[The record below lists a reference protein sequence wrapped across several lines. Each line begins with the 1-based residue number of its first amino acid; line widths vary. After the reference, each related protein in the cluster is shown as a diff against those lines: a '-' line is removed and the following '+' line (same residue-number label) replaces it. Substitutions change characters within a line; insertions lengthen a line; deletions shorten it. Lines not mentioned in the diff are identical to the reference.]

1 MYQELNE
8 LWLLFI
14 QTLAWTTVYL
24 NAGLLLCGV
33 GIVVGLVKWSVW
45 WGKALTF
52 SCAGI
57 AALLAL
63 ALDAIGRL
71 VATL

>member
-14 QTLAWTTVYL
+14 QTLAWTTYYL
-24 NAGLLLCGV
+24 QFGLLLCAV
-33 GIVVGLVKWSVW
+33 GIVAGLVKWGVW
-45 WGKALTF
+45 WGKALVIG
-52 SCAGI
+52 SVGI

-63 ALDAIGRL
+63 ALDAIGKL

>member
-1 MYQELNE
+1 MYQEFNE

-14 QTLAWTTVYL
+14 QALAWTTYYL
-24 NAGLLLCGV
+24 QLGFLLCAV

-45 WGKALTF
+45 WGKTLVVC
-52 SCAGI
+52 SIGV

-63 ALDAIGRL
+63 ALDAIGKL
-71 VATL
+71 VANL